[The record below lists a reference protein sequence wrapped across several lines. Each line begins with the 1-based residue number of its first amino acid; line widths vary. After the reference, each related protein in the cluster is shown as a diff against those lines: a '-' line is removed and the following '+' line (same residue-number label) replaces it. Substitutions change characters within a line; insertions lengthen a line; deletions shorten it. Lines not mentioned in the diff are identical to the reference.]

1 MSSPAERFHTR
12 QRLLERYALEVS
24 SDDMFQLAKR
34 IAHGQGELLARQGRT
49 VAHWRLEFRGV
60 MLRLVFDSRRRS
72 ILTALPPDDSPAYL
86 AARQARKA

>member
-12 QRLLERYALEVS
+12 QRLLERYALAVS
-24 SDDMFQLAKR
+24 SDDIFQLAKR
-34 IAHGQGELLARQGRT
+34 IAHGQAELLARQSRT

-72 ILTALPPDDSPAYL
+72 ILTALPPDDSAEYL
-86 AARQARKA
+86 LARQVRKA